1 MNTRSIEFITMS
13 DECLQLFRETR
24 ETFQQSEKQE
34 VKNKAIFVPSTFVDE
49 NKSINVV
56 FAGQYSA
63 GKSTIISI
71 MTGEQLEIGQGVTTN
86 QIHSFEWQGMRITDT
101 PGVHTQKR
109 PDHDEITYQAIAEA
123 DLIVFVVTGEGFSDH
138 LGKHFKK
145 LLVDKGKG
153 REMMVVVNKMEST
166 ELGNTP
172 EQQQIFIEKNLLPV
186 ISPEYA
192 PEDLYVCF
200 VDAQKYE
207 EAMSEAD
214 PAEKAWLLE
223 LSGFDKF
230 YETLNR
236 FVKDKNFLGRCT
248 TSLYENEQLLTDA
261 LALYGTGD
269 FCMDGAMNIL
279 SKQRRL
285 LVDSQENIKNQSY
298 NLVRRHTQQ
307 IIQWGD
313 DMANSLSSKEKERE
327 VNDRLKEKYTLV
339 NSMPEDISEELE
351 QVIAQENERLKEQ
364 IEDMENS
371 HFVRD
376 YKTVVDEMFSEINAN
391 SRGGQ
396 GFQNGTKRISDFGVW
411 LSKQSTGPNAASGW
425 SSIFRLG
432 TYSGSK
438 THEFVLGVGHFFGH
452 KFKPWE
458 AVKIAGKIGKVGKF
472 LGVAG
477 AFVGIIAQISSDRNE
492 AKLEKQLAENRADIR
507 NTFRSAAQAID
518 MEFDNNMRTWVEANY
533 GEKISE
539 IDGNLDELHSMV
551 DSHNY
556 EMGKLQSL
564 LTRNRSLIKQIHEL
578 D

>member
-1 MNTRSIEFITMS
+1 MS

-551 DSHNY
+551 DTHNY

>member
-551 DSHNY
+551 DTHNY

>member
-1 MNTRSIEFITMS
+1 MNTRPIDFVTMS
-13 DECLQLFRETR
+13 DKCLQLFRETK
-24 ETFQQSEKQE
+24 EVFLQSEKE
-34 VKNKAIFVPSTFVDE
+34 EIKRMSGNVPSTFVDE

-86 QIHSFEWQGMRITDT
+86 QVHSFEWQGIKITDT

-109 PDHDEITYQAIAEA
+109 PDHDEITYRAIAEA

-138 LGKHFKK
+138 LGKHFRK

-153 REMMVVVNKMEST
+153 REMMLVVNKMEST

-172 EQQQIFIEKNLLPV
+172 EQQRIFTEKNLLPV
-186 ISPEYA
+186 ISPEFA
-192 PEDLYVCF
+192 ADDLYVCF

-207 EAMSEAD
+207 EAMEESD
-214 PAEKAWLLE
+214 PDEKAWLFE
-223 LSGFDKF
+223 QSGFDNF

-248 TSLYENEQLLTDA
+248 TSLYENEQVITDA
-261 LALYGTGD
+261 LAKYDTGD
-269 FCMDGAMNIL
+269 FCVDGAMNIL

-285 LVDSQENIKNQSY
+285 LADSQENIKNQTY

-313 DMANSLSSKEKERE
+313 DIANGLSSKDKERE
-327 VNDRLKEKYTLV
+327 VNERLKEKYDLV
-339 NSMPEDISEELE
+339 NALPEKISEEIE
-351 QVIAQENERLKEQ
+351 VIIAQENERLKEQ

-371 HFVRD
+371 NFVRD
-376 YKTVVDEMFSEINAN
+376 YRKVVDEMFSEINVN
-391 SRGGQ
+391 SNGGTS
-396 GFQNGTKRISDFGVW
+396 FQSGAKRVSDFGVW
-411 LSKQSTGPNAASGW
+411 LSKQSTGPDAASGW
-425 SSIFRLG
+425 ASIFKLG

-452 KFKPWE
+452 KFRPWE

-477 AFVGIIAQISSDRNE
+477 AFVGIVAQISSDRREIKIEN
-492 AKLEKQLAENRADIR
+492 QLAENRTDIR
-507 NTFRSAAQAID
+507 NTFRSTANAINL
-518 MEFDNNMRTWVEANY
+518 EFDENTQTWVETNY
-533 GEKISE
+533 GVKISE
-539 IDGNLDELHSMV
+539 IDRNLDELRLMV
-551 DSHNY
+551 DAQNH
-556 EMGKLQSL
+556 EMEKIQSL
-564 LTRNRSLIKQIHEL
+564 LIRNRDLIKQIHGY